1 MDLEEQLKKMVKDTG
16 AVNSTYG
23 GFEIRVSKPTLF
35 PWYKIFNRL
44 IDIDQ
49 EVWVNKMEGKI
60 NITSK
65 PRVP

>member
-1 MDLEEQLKKMVKDTG
+1 MDLEEQLRKRVKDTG

-23 GFEIRVSKPTLF
+23 GFEIRVSKPTQF
-35 PWYKIFNRL
+35 PWYKIFNQL
-44 IDIDQ
+44 FDNGQ

-60 NITSK
+60 YINSK